1 MTIEI
6 VRAPIRRARLSE
18 IAADQFGDMV
28 KAVVDA
34 ERRVMAVGGELHSD
48 EEAALLEDG
57 SRQEALWGINLYPA
71 ERGETW
77 IEFDSVIN
85 IRPSQ
90 GNRSRNVDDAG
101 VRRAIREIVTALVRE

>member
-1 MTIEI
+1 MPIHI
-6 VRAPIRRARLSE
+6 VRSATSRNDLASL
-18 IAADQFGDMV
+18 AAEQFGDMV

-34 ERRVMAVGGELHSD
+34 ERRT
-48 EEAALLEDG
+48 
-57 SRQEALWGINLYPA
+57 LWGINLYPA

-85 IRPSQ
+85 IRPSR

>member
-1 MTIEI
+1 MPIRI
-6 VRAPIRRARLSE
+6 VRSATSRNDLASL
-18 IAADQFGDMV
+18 AAEQFGDMV
-28 KAVVDA
+28 KAVVD
-34 ERRVMAVGGELHSD
+34 
-48 EEAALLEDG
+48 
-57 SRQEALWGINLYPA
+57 A

>member
-1 MTIEI
+1 MPIRI
-6 VRAPIRRARLSE
+6 VRSATSRNDLASL
-18 IAADQFGDMV
+18 AAEQFGDMV
-28 KAVVDA
+28 KAVVD
-34 ERRVMAVGGELHSD
+34 
-48 EEAALLEDG
+48 
-57 SRQEALWGINLYPA
+57 A

-101 VRRAIREIVTALVRE
+101 VRGAIREIVTALVRE

>member
-1 MTIEI
+1 MPIHI
-6 VRAPIRRARLSE
+6 VRSATSRNDLASL
-18 IAADQFGDMV
+18 AAEQFGDMV

-34 ERRVMAVGGELHSD
+34 ERRT
-48 EEAALLEDG
+48 
-57 SRQEALWGINLYPA
+57 LWGINLYPA

-85 IRPSQ
+85 IRPSR
-90 GNRSRNVDDAG
+90 GTAPAIDDAG